1 MPVNLLG
8 IGTALPTHRLS
19 QAESAAMAQRLS
31 ATNDVQ
37 ATLLRRLQ
45 RRSGVAFRHSVLLA
59 DADGPLQERLP
70 FYGDANPTT
79 AERMARFAAEAG
91 PLALRASSAA
101 LAAAAVDPAAI
112 THLVTVCCT
121 GFQAPGFDLDLIQ
134 GLPLAADVARTQ
146 VGFMGCH
153 GALNG
158 LRVAHAFV
166 EADAGA
172 RVLLC
177 ALELCSLHQQ
187 LGWHPERVV
196 ANALFADGA
205 AATVLAAAGQLAAG
219 VGAGAEAGVA
229 ASAGAEAGAGAGAV
243 PGPGPLPLAPPW
255 RLLASGST
263 VLPDS
268 ADAMAWTI
276 ADHGFEMGL
285 SPRVPALIAARLAP
299 WLDGWLAARGLDRAA
314 IGSWALHPGGPRL
327 LESVRDC
334 LDLPASA
341 IEPSTA
347 VLRECGNLSSA
358 TILVILD
365 RRRLAC
371 APLPCLALAFGP
383 GLCVEAALLG

>member
-8 IGTALPTHRLS
+8 IGTALPAHRLS
-19 QAESAAMAQRLS
+19 QAESAAMAQSLS

-59 DADGPLQERLP
+59 DAAGPLPDRLP
-70 FYGDANPTT
+70 FYADANPTT

-101 LAAAAVDPAAI
+101 LDAAAVDPAAI

-121 GFQAPGFDLDLIQ
+121 GFQAPGFDLELIQ
-134 GLPLAADVARTQ
+134 ALPLAADVARTQ

-205 AATVLAAAGQLAAG
+205 AATVLAADGPPA
-219 VGAGAEAGVA
+219 AGAE
-229 ASAGAEAGAGAGAV
+229 SGAGAG
-243 PGPGPLPLAPPW
+243 PGQVTLPVAPPW

-327 LESVRDC
+327 LEAVRDC

-341 IEPSTA
+341 IEPSIA
-347 VLRECGNLSSA
+347 VLRECGNMSSA
-358 TILVILD
+358 TILFILD
-365 RRRLAC
+365 RLQRAG
-371 APLPCLALAFGP
+371 APLPCVALAFGP

>member
-8 IGTALPTHRLS
+8 IGTALPSHRLS
-19 QAESAAMAQRLS
+19 QTESAAMAQRLS
-31 ATNDVQ
+31 ASNGAQ

-59 DADGPLQERLP
+59 DADGTLPDRLP
-70 FYGDANPTT
+70 FYTDANPTT
-79 AERMARFAAEAG
+79 AERMARFAVEAG
-91 PLALRASSAA
+91 PLALMASSAA

-121 GFQAPGFDLDLIQ
+121 GFQAPGFDLELIQ
-134 GLPLAADVARTQ
+134 GLPLDPNVARTQ

-158 LRVAHAFV
+158 LRVAHAFAQ
-166 EADAGA
+166 ADAGA

-205 AATVLAAAGQLAAG
+205 AATVLAAADPPA
-219 VGAGAEAGVA
+219 AGAE
-229 ASAGAEAGAGAGAV
+229 SGAGAGAW
-243 PGPGPLPLAPPW
+243 PEQGPLPVFPLW
-255 RLLASGST
+255 QLLASGST

-276 ADHGFEMGL
+276 GDHGFEMGL

-299 WLDGWLAARGLDRAA
+299 WLDGWLAAWGLDRAA

-327 LESVRDC
+327 LEAVRDC

-347 VLRECGNLSSA
+347 VLRECGNMSSA
-358 TILVILD
+358 TVLFILD
-365 RRRLAC
+365 RLQRAG
-371 APLPCLALAFGP
+371 APLPCVALAFGP

>member
-8 IGTALPTHRLS
+8 IGTALPSHRLS

-59 DADGPLQERLP
+59 EGHGTLPDRLP
-70 FYGDANPTT
+70 FYTGANPST

-121 GFQAPGFDLDLIQ
+121 GFQAPGFDLELIQ
-134 GLPLAADVARTQ
+134 ALPLAADVARTQ

-166 EADAGA
+166 EADASA

-205 AATVLAAAGQLAAG
+205 AATVLAAAGR
-219 VGAGAEAGVA
+219 
-229 ASAGAEAGAGAGAV
+229 
-243 PGPGPLPLAPPW
+243 GPLPVDRPW

-276 ADHGFEMGL
+276 GDHGFEMGL

-341 IEPSTA
+341 IEPSTT
-347 VLRECGNLSSA
+347 VLRECGNMSSA
-358 TILVILD
+358 TILFILD
-365 RRRLAC
+365 RLQRAG
-371 APLPCLALAFGP
+371 APLPCVALAFGP
-383 GLCVEAALLG
+383 GLCVEAALLGW

>member
-8 IGTALPTHRLS
+8 IGTALPSHRLS

-59 DADGPLQERLP
+59 DADGPLPDRLP
-70 FYGDANPTT
+70 FYTGANPTT

-101 LAAAAVDPAAI
+101 LDAAAVDPAAI

-134 GLPLAADVARTQ
+134 ALPLAADVARTQ

-158 LRVAHAFV
+158 LRVAHAFAQ
-166 EADAGA
+166 ADAGA

-205 AATVLAAAGQLAAG
+205 AATVLAADGPPA
-219 VGAGAEAGVA
+219 AGAE
-229 ASAGAEAGAGAGAV
+229 SGAGAG
-243 PGPGPLPLAPPW
+243 PGQVTMPVAPPW

-276 ADHGFEMGL
+276 GDHGFEMGL

-334 LDLPASA
+334 LGLPASA
-341 IEPSTA
+341 IEPSTT
-347 VLRECGNLSSA
+347 VLREYGNMSSA
-358 TILVILD
+358 TILFILD
-365 RRRLAC
+365 RLRLAG
-371 APLPCLALAFGP
+371 APLPCVALAFGP

>member
-1 MPVNLLG
+1 MPVTLLG
-8 IGTALPTHRLS
+8 IGTALPSHRLS

-31 ATNDVQ
+31 ATNGAQ

-45 RRSGVAFRHSVLLA
+45 RRSGVACRHSVLLA

-70 FYGDANPTT
+70 FYTDANPTT

-101 LAAAAVDPAAI
+101 LATAAVDPAAI

-205 AATVLAAAGQLAAG
+205 AATVLAAADPSA
-219 VGAGAEAGVA
+219 VGAVQV
-229 ASAGAEAGAGAGAV
+229 SA
-243 PGPGPLPLAPPW
+243 PW

-276 ADHGFEMGL
+276 GDHGFEMGL

-334 LDLPASA
+334 LGLPASA

-347 VLRECGNLSSA
+347 VLRECGNMSSA
-358 TILVILD
+358 TILFILN
-365 RRRLAC
+365 RLQRAG
-371 APLPCLALAFGP
+371 APLPCVALAFGP

>member
-1 MPVNLLG
+1 MPVTLLG
-8 IGTALPTHRLS
+8 IGTALPSHRLS

-59 DADGPLQERLP
+59 DAAGPLSDRLP
-70 FYGDANPTT
+70 FYADANPTT
-79 AERMARFAAEAG
+79 AERMARFSAEAG
-91 PLALRASSAA
+91 PLALRATSAA
-101 LAAAAVDPAAI
+101 LAAAAVEPASI
-112 THLVTVCCT
+112 THLITVCCT

-134 GLPLAADVARTQ
+134 GLPLAANVARTQ

-158 LRVAHAFV
+158 LRVAHAFAQAV
-166 EADAGA
+166 AGS
-172 RVLLC
+172 RVLVC

-187 LGWHPERVV
+187 PGWHPERVV

-205 AATVLAAAGQLAAG
+205 AAAV
-219 VGAGAEAGVA
+219 VA
-229 ASAGAEAGAGAGAV
+229 AE
-243 PGPGPLPLAPPW
+243 PLAPVGSPW

-263 VLPDS
+263 LLPDS

-299 WLDGWLAARGLDRAA
+299 WLDGWLAAQGLNRAA

-327 LESVRDC
+327 LEAVRDC
-334 LDLPASA
+334 LHLPATA
-341 IEPSTA
+341 IETSTA
-347 VLRECGNLSSA
+347 VLRECGNMSSA
-358 TILVILD
+358 TILFILD
-365 RRRLAC
+365 RLRLAG
-371 APLPCLALAFGP
+371 APLPCVALAFGP

>member
-8 IGTALPTHRLS
+8 IGTALPSHRLS
-19 QAESAAMAQRLS
+19 QAESAAMAQSLS

-59 DADGPLQERLP
+59 DADGPLADRLP
-70 FYGDANPTT
+70 FYTGANPST

-121 GFQAPGFDLDLIQ
+121 GFQAPGFDLELIQ
-134 GLPLAADVARTQ
+134 ALPLAADVARTQ

-158 LRVAHAFV
+158 LRVAHAFAQ
-166 EADAGA
+166 ADAGA

-205 AATVLAAAGQLAAG
+205 AATVLAADGTPAAG
-219 VGAGAEAGVA
+219 AGAGAE
-229 ASAGAEAGAGAGAV
+229 SGAEAGAGAGPEQGQLQV
-243 PGPGPLPLAPPW
+243 SPPW

-276 ADHGFEMGL
+276 GDHGFEMGL

-299 WLDGWLAARGLDRAA
+299 WLDGWLAAQGLDRAA

-327 LESVRDC
+327 LESVREC

-347 VLRECGNLSSA
+347 VLRECGNMSSA
-358 TILVILD
+358 TILFILD
-365 RRRLAC
+365 RLQRAG
-371 APLPCLALAFGP
+371 APLPCVALAFGP

>member
-1 MPVNLLG
+1 MPVTLLG
-8 IGTALPTHRLS
+8 IGTALPSHRLS
-19 QAESAAMAQRLS
+19 QAESAAMAQSLS

-59 DADGPLQERLP
+59 DADGPLPDRLP
-70 FYGDANPTT
+70 FYTGANPTT

-166 EADAGA
+166 EADASA

-205 AATVLAAAGQLAAG
+205 AATVLATAGR
-219 VGAGAEAGVA
+219 
-229 ASAGAEAGAGAGAV
+229 
-243 PGPGPLPLAPPW
+243 GPLPLASPW

-299 WLDGWLAARGLDRAA
+299 WLDGWLAAQGLDRAA

-327 LESVRDC
+327 LESVREC

-347 VLRECGNLSSA
+347 VLRECGNMSSA
-358 TILVILD
+358 TILFILD
-365 RRRLAC
+365 RLQRAG
-371 APLPCLALAFGP
+371 APLPCVALAFGP

>member
-1 MPVNLLG
+1 MPVTLLG
-8 IGTALPTHRLS
+8 IGTALPSHRLS

-31 ATNDVQ
+31 ATNDAQ

-45 RRSGVAFRHSVLLA
+45 RRSGVACRHSVLLA
-59 DADGPLQERLP
+59 AADGPLQERLP
-70 FYGDANPTT
+70 FYTAANPTT

-91 PLALRASSAA
+91 PLALMATSAA

-134 GLPLAADVARTQ
+134 GLPLDPNVARTQ

-158 LRVAHAFV
+158 LRVAHAFGA
-166 EADAGA
+166 ADAGA

-205 AATVLAAAGQLAAG
+205 AATVLTAGDGSPA
-219 VGAGAEAGVA
+219 AGAE
-229 ASAGAEAGAGAGAV
+229 SGAGAGSRT
-243 PGPGPLPLAPPW
+243 GPAQVTLPVARPW

-276 ADHGFEMGL
+276 GDHGFEMGL

-299 WLDGWLAARGLDRAA
+299 WLDGWLAAQGLDRAA

-327 LESVRDC
+327 LEAVREC

-347 VLRECGNLSSA
+347 VLRECGNMSSA
-358 TILVILD
+358 TILFILD
-365 RRRLAC
+365 RLQRAG
-371 APLPCLALAFGP
+371 APLPCVALAFGP

>member
-1 MPVNLLG
+1 
-8 IGTALPTHRLS
+8 
-19 QAESAAMAQRLS
+19 
-31 ATNDVQ
+31 
-37 ATLLRRLQ
+37 
-45 RRSGVAFRHSVLLA
+45 
-59 DADGPLQERLP
+59 
-70 FYGDANPTT
+70 
-79 AERMARFAAEAG
+79 MARFAAEAG

-121 GFQAPGFDLDLIQ
+121 GFQAPGFDLELIQ
-134 GLPLAADVARTQ
+134 ALPLAADVARTQ

-158 LRVAHAFV
+158 LRVAHAFAQ
-166 EADAGA
+166 ADAGA

-205 AATVLAAAGQLAAG
+205 AATVLAADGTPAAG
-219 VGAGAEAGVA
+219 AGAGAE
-229 ASAGAEAGAGAGAV
+229 SGAEAGAGAGPEQGQLQV
-243 PGPGPLPLAPPW
+243 SPPW

-276 ADHGFEMGL
+276 GDHGFEMGL

-299 WLDGWLAARGLDRAA
+299 WLDGWLAAQGLDRAA

-327 LESVRDC
+327 LESVREC

-347 VLRECGNLSSA
+347 VLRECGNMSSA
-358 TILVILD
+358 TILFILD
-365 RRRLAC
+365 RLRLAG
-371 APLPCLALAFGP
+371 APLPCVALAFGP

>member
-8 IGTALPTHRLS
+8 IGTALPLHRLS
-19 QAESAAMAQRLS
+19 QAESAAMAQSLS

-45 RRSGVAFRHSVLLA
+45 RRSGVAFRHSVLLT
-59 DADGPLQERLP
+59 DADGTLPDRLP
-70 FYGDANPTT
+70 FYADANPTT

-101 LAAAAVDPAAI
+101 LDAAAVDPAAI

-121 GFQAPGFDLDLIQ
+121 GFQAPGFDLELIQ
-134 GLPLAADVARTQ
+134 ALPLAADVARTQ

-205 AATVLAAAGQLAAG
+205 AATVLAADGPPA
-219 VGAGAEAGVA
+219 
-229 ASAGAEAGAGAGAV
+229 AGAGAGART
-243 PGPGPLPLAPPW
+243 GPAQVTLPVAPPW

-327 LESVRDC
+327 LEAVRDC

-347 VLRECGNLSSA
+347 VLRECGNMSSA
-358 TILVILD
+358 TILFILD
-365 RRRLAC
+365 RLRLAG
-371 APLPCLALAFGP
+371 APLPCVALAFGP

>member
-1 MPVNLLG
+1 MPVTLLG
-8 IGTALPTHRLS
+8 IGTALPSHRLS
-19 QAESAAMAQRLS
+19 QAESASMAQRLS

-59 DADGPLQERLP
+59 DADGPLQDRLP
-70 FYGDANPTT
+70 FYTGANPTT

-91 PLALRASSAA
+91 PLALMATSAA

-134 GLPLAADVARTQ
+134 GLPLDPNVARTQ

-158 LRVAHAFV
+158 LRVAHAFGA
-166 EADAGA
+166 ADAGA

-205 AATVLAAAGQLAAG
+205 AATVLDADPP
-219 VGAGAEAGVA
+219 VA
-229 ASAGAEAGAGAGAV
+229 
-243 PGPGPLPLAPPW
+243 GPGQAAPPW

-299 WLDGWLAARGLDRAA
+299 WLDGWLAAQGLDRAA

-327 LESVRDC
+327 LEAVREC

-341 IEPSTA
+341 IEPSTT
-347 VLRECGNLSSA
+347 VLRECGNMSSA
-358 TILVILD
+358 TILFILD
-365 RRRLAC
+365 RLQRAG
-371 APLPCLALAFGP
+371 APLPCVALAFGP

>member
-1 MPVNLLG
+1 
-8 IGTALPTHRLS
+8 
-19 QAESAAMAQRLS
+19 
-31 ATNDVQ
+31 
-37 ATLLRRLQ
+37 
-45 RRSGVAFRHSVLLA
+45 VAFRHSVLLA

-70 FYGDANPTT
+70 FYGDANPST

-121 GFQAPGFDLDLIQ
+121 GFQAPGFDLELIQ
-134 GLPLAADVARTQ
+134 ALPLAADVARTQ

-158 LRVAHAFV
+158 LRVAHAFAQ
-166 EADAGA
+166 ADAGA

-205 AATVLAAAGQLAAG
+205 AATVLAADGTPAAG
-219 VGAGAEAGVA
+219 AGAGAE
-229 ASAGAEAGAGAGAV
+229 SGAEAGAGAGPEQGQLQV
-243 PGPGPLPLAPPW
+243 SPPW

-276 ADHGFEMGL
+276 GDHGFEMGL

-327 LESVRDC
+327 LESVREC

-347 VLRECGNLSSA
+347 VLRECGNMSSA
-358 TILVILD
+358 TILFILD
-365 RRRLAC
+365 RLQRAG
-371 APLPCLALAFGP
+371 APLPCVALAFGP

>member
-1 MPVNLLG
+1 MPVTLLG
-8 IGTALPTHRLS
+8 IGTALPSHRLS

-31 ATNDVQ
+31 ASNDAQ

-59 DADGPLQERLP
+59 DAEGPLPERLP
-70 FYGDANPTT
+70 FYADANPTT

-91 PLALRASSAA
+91 PLALMASSAA

-134 GLPLAADVARTQ
+134 GLPLVADVARTQ

-158 LRVAHAFV
+158 LRVAHAFAA
-166 EADAGA
+166 ADADA

-205 AATVLAAAGQLAAG
+205 AATVLAAAGP
-219 VGAGAEAGVA
+219 
-229 ASAGAEAGAGAGAV
+229 V
-243 PGPGPLPLAPPW
+243 PVAPPW

-263 VLPDS
+263 LLPDS

-276 ADHGFEMGL
+276 GDHGFEMGL

-299 WLDGWLAARGLDRAA
+299 WLDGWLDAQGLDRAA

-327 LESVRDC
+327 LESVREC

-347 VLRECGNLSSA
+347 VLRECGNMSSA
-358 TILVILD
+358 TILFILD
-365 RRRLAC
+365 RLQRAG
-371 APLPCLALAFGP
+371 APLPCVALAFGP

>member
-8 IGTALPTHRLS
+8 IGTALPAHRLS
-19 QAESAAMAQRLS
+19 QAESAAMAQSLS

-59 DADGPLQERLP
+59 DAAGPLPDRLP
-70 FYGDANPTT
+70 FYADTNPTT

-101 LAAAAVDPAAI
+101 LDAAAVDPAAI

-121 GFQAPGFDLDLIQ
+121 GFQAPGFDLELIQ
-134 GLPLAADVARTQ
+134 ALPLAADVARTQ

-166 EADAGA
+166 EADASA

-205 AATVLAAAGQLAAG
+205 AATVLAADGPPA
-219 VGAGAEAGVA
+219 
-229 ASAGAEAGAGAGAV
+229 AGAGA
-243 PGPGPLPLAPPW
+243 LPVAPPW

-334 LDLPASA
+334 LGLPASA

-347 VLRECGNLSSA
+347 VLRECGNMSSA
-358 TILVILD
+358 TILFILD
-365 RRRLAC
+365 RLQRAG
-371 APLPCLALAFGP
+371 APLPCVALAFGP

>member
-8 IGTALPTHRLS
+8 IGTALPLHRLS
-19 QAESAAMAQRLS
+19 QAESAAMAQSLS

-45 RRSGVAFRHSVLLA
+45 RRSGVAFRHSVLLT
-59 DADGPLQERLP
+59 DADGTLPDRLP
-70 FYGDANPTT
+70 FYADANPTT

-101 LAAAAVDPAAI
+101 LDAAAVDPAAI

-121 GFQAPGFDLDLIQ
+121 GFQAPGFDLELIQ
-134 GLPLAADVARTQ
+134 ALPLAADVARTQ

-158 LRVAHAFV
+158 LRVAHAFAQ
-166 EADAGA
+166 ADAGA

-205 AATVLAAAGQLAAG
+205 AATVLAADGPPA
-219 VGAGAEAGVA
+219 
-229 ASAGAEAGAGAGAV
+229 AGAGAGAGA
-243 PGPGPLPLAPPW
+243 GPGQVTLPVAPPW

-327 LESVRDC
+327 LEAVRDC

-347 VLRECGNLSSA
+347 VLRECGNMSSA
-358 TILVILD
+358 TILFILD
-365 RRRLAC
+365 RLRLAG
-371 APLPCLALAFGP
+371 APLPCVALAFGP

>member
-1 MPVNLLG
+1 
-8 IGTALPTHRLS
+8 
-19 QAESAAMAQRLS
+19 
-31 ATNDVQ
+31 
-37 ATLLRRLQ
+37 
-45 RRSGVAFRHSVLLA
+45 
-59 DADGPLQERLP
+59 
-70 FYGDANPTT
+70 
-79 AERMARFAAEAG
+79 
-91 PLALRASSAA
+91 
-101 LAAAAVDPAAI
+101 
-112 THLVTVCCT
+112 LVTVCCT

-134 GLPLAADVARTQ
+134 GLPLDPDVARTQ

-158 LRVAHAFV
+158 LRVAHAFGQ
-166 EADAGA
+166 AIPGS

-205 AATVLAAAGQLAAG
+205 AATVVAAAEPLA
-219 VGAGAEAGVA
+219 
-229 ASAGAEAGAGAGAV
+229 AEAGARDGAGVGQRRV
-243 PGPGPLPLAPPW
+243 PAASPW

-263 VLPDS
+263 LLPDS

-285 SPRVPALIAARLAP
+285 SPRVPALISARLAP
-299 WLDGWLAARGLDRAA
+299 WLDGWLAAQGLNRAA

-327 LESVRDC
+327 LEAVRDC
-334 LDLPASA
+334 LDLPATA

-347 VLRECGNLSSA
+347 VLRECGNMSSA
-358 TILVILD
+358 TILFILD
-365 RRRLAC
+365 RLRLAE
-371 APLPCLALAFGP
+371 APLPCVALAFGP

>member
-8 IGTALPTHRLS
+8 IGTALPSHRLS

-59 DADGPLQERLP
+59 DADGPLPDRLP
-70 FYGDANPTT
+70 FYTGANPST

-101 LAAAAVDPAAI
+101 LDAAAVDPAAI

-134 GLPLAADVARTQ
+134 ALPLAADVARTQ

-158 LRVAHAFV
+158 LRVAHAFAQ
-166 EADAGA
+166 ADASA

-205 AATVLAAAGQLAAG
+205 AATVLAADGPPAAGAESGAG
-219 VGAGAEAGVA
+219 VG
-229 ASAGAEAGAGAGAV
+229 
-243 PGPGPLPLAPPW
+243 PGQVTMPVAPPW

-276 ADHGFEMGL
+276 GDHGFEMGL

-327 LESVRDC
+327 LEAVRDC
-334 LDLPASA
+334 LGLPASA

-347 VLRECGNLSSA
+347 VLREYGNISSA
-358 TILVILD
+358 TILFILD
-365 RRRLAC
+365 RLRLAG
-371 APLPCLALAFGP
+371 APLPCVALAFGP

>member
-1 MPVNLLG
+1 MPVTLLG
-8 IGTALPTHRLS
+8 IGTALPSHRLS
-19 QAESAAMAQRLS
+19 QAESASMAQRLS

-59 DADGPLQERLP
+59 DAEGPLQDRLP
-70 FYGDANPTT
+70 FYTGANPTT
-79 AERMARFAAEAG
+79 GERMARFAAEAG
-91 PLALRASSAA
+91 PLALMATSAA

-134 GLPLAADVARTQ
+134 GLPLDLNVARTQ

-158 LRVAHAFV
+158 LRVAHAFGQ
-166 EADAGA
+166 ADAGA

-205 AATVLAAAGQLAAG
+205 AATVLAADGSPA
-219 VGAGAEAGVA
+219 
-229 ASAGAEAGAGAGAV
+229 AGAGAGAMAAAPGAG
-243 PGPGPLPLAPPW
+243 PGPGQAAPPW

-299 WLDGWLAARGLDRAA
+299 WLDGWLDAQGLDRAA

-327 LESVRDC
+327 LEAVREC

-341 IEPSTA
+341 IELSTA
-347 VLRECGNLSSA
+347 VLRECGNMSSA
-358 TILVILD
+358 TILFILD
-365 RRRLAC
+365 RLQRAG
-371 APLPCLALAFGP
+371 APMPCVALAFGP

>member
-8 IGTALPTHRLS
+8 IGTALPSHRLS

-59 DADGPLQERLP
+59 DAEGTLPDRLP
-70 FYGDANPTT
+70 FYTGANPST

-101 LAAAAVDPAAI
+101 LDAAAVDPAAI

-121 GFQAPGFDLDLIQ
+121 GFQAPGFDLELIQ
-134 GLPLAADVARTQ
+134 ALPLAADVARTQ

-158 LRVAHAFV
+158 LRVAHAFAQ
-166 EADAGA
+166 ADAGA

-205 AATVLAAAGQLAAG
+205 AATVLAADGPPA
-219 VGAGAEAGVA
+219 AGAE
-229 ASAGAEAGAGAGAV
+229 SGAGAGSRT
-243 PGPGPLPLAPPW
+243 GPAQVTLPVAPPW

-334 LDLPASA
+334 LGLPASA
-341 IEPSTA
+341 IEPSTT
-347 VLRECGNLSSA
+347 VLRECGNMSSA
-358 TILVILD
+358 TILFILD
-365 RRRLAC
+365 RLRLAG
-371 APLPCLALAFGP
+371 APLPCVALAFGP

>member
-1 MPVNLLG
+1 MPVTLLG
-8 IGTALPTHRLS
+8 IGTALPSHRLS

-31 ATNDVQ
+31 ATNDAQ
-37 ATLLRRLQ
+37 AILLRRLQ

-59 DADGPLQERLP
+59 EAAGALPDRLP
-70 FYGDANPTT
+70 FYADANPTT

-91 PLALRASSAA
+91 PLALRATSAA
-101 LAAAAVDPAAI
+101 LAAAAVEPEAI
-112 THLVTVCCT
+112 THLITVCCT

-134 GLPLAADVARTQ
+134 GLPLHPNVARTQ

-158 LRVAHAFV
+158 LRVAHAFGA
-166 EADAGA
+166 ADAGA

-205 AATVLAAAGQLAAG
+205 AATVLAAADPP
-219 VGAGAEAGVA
+219 
-229 ASAGAEAGAGAGAV
+229 SAGG
-243 PGPGPLPLAPPW
+243 GPGQAAPPW

-276 ADHGFEMGL
+276 GDHGFEMGL

-299 WLDGWLAARGLDRAA
+299 WLDGWLDAQGLDRAA

-327 LESVRDC
+327 LESVREC

-347 VLRECGNLSSA
+347 VLRECGNMSSA
-358 TILVILD
+358 TILFILD
-365 RRRLAC
+365 RLQRAG
-371 APLPCLALAFGP
+371 APLPCVALAFGP

>member
-8 IGTALPTHRLS
+8 IGTALPSHRLS
-19 QAESAAMAQRLS
+19 QAESAAMAQSLS

-59 DADGPLQERLP
+59 DADGTLPDRLP
-70 FYGDANPTT
+70 FYADANPTT

-101 LAAAAVDPAAI
+101 LDAAAVDPAAI

-121 GFQAPGFDLDLIQ
+121 GFQAPGFDLELIQ
-134 GLPLAADVARTQ
+134 ALPLAADVARTQ

-205 AATVLAAAGQLAAG
+205 AATVLAADGPPA
-219 VGAGAEAGVA
+219 AGAE
-229 ASAGAEAGAGAGAV
+229 SGAGAGPAQV
-243 PGPGPLPLAPPW
+243 TLPVAPPW

-327 LESVRDC
+327 LEAVRDC

-347 VLRECGNLSSA
+347 VLRGCGNMSSA
-358 TILVILD
+358 TILFILD
-365 RRRLAC
+365 RLRLAG
-371 APLPCLALAFGP
+371 APLPCVALAFGP

>member
-8 IGTALPTHRLS
+8 IGTALPSHRLS

-59 DADGPLQERLP
+59 DADGPLPDRLP
-70 FYGDANPTT
+70 FYTGANPTT

-101 LAAAAVDPAAI
+101 LDAAAVDPAAI

-134 GLPLAADVARTQ
+134 ALPLAADVARTQ

-158 LRVAHAFV
+158 LRVAHAFAQ
-166 EADAGA
+166 ADASA

-205 AATVLAAAGQLAAG
+205 AATVLAADGPPA
-219 VGAGAEAGVA
+219 AGAE
-229 ASAGAEAGAGAGAV
+229 SGAGAG
-243 PGPGPLPLAPPW
+243 PGQVTMPVAPPW

-276 ADHGFEMGL
+276 GDHGFEMGL

-327 LESVRDC
+327 LEAVRDC
-334 LDLPASA
+334 LGLPASA

-347 VLRECGNLSSA
+347 VLREYGNMSSA
-358 TILVILD
+358 TILFILD
-365 RRRLAC
+365 RLRLAG
-371 APLPCLALAFGP
+371 APLPCVALAFGP

>member
-8 IGTALPTHRLS
+8 IGTALPSHRLS
-19 QAESAAMAQRLS
+19 QAESAAMAQSLS

-59 DADGPLQERLP
+59 DADGPLPDRLP
-70 FYGDANPTT
+70 FYTGANPST
-79 AERMARFAAEAG
+79 AERMARFVAEAG

-101 LAAAAVDPAAI
+101 LAAAVVDPAAI

-121 GFQAPGFDLDLIQ
+121 GFQAPGFDLELIQ
-134 GLPLAADVARTQ
+134 ALPLAADVARTQ

-158 LRVAHAFV
+158 LRVAHAFAQ
-166 EADAGA
+166 ADAGA

-205 AATVLAAAGQLAAG
+205 AATVLAADGTPA
-219 VGAGAEAGVA
+219 
-229 ASAGAEAGAGAGAV
+229 AGAV
-243 PGPGPLPLAPPW
+243 QVSAPW

-276 ADHGFEMGL
+276 GDHGFEMGL

-334 LDLPASA
+334 LGLPASA

-347 VLRECGNLSSA
+347 VLRECGNMSSA
-358 TILVILD
+358 TILFILN
-365 RRRLAC
+365 RLQRAG
-371 APLPCLALAFGP
+371 APLPCVALAFGP

>member
-1 MPVNLLG
+1 MPVTLLG
-8 IGTALPTHRLS
+8 IGTALPSHRLS

-37 ATLLRRLQ
+37 ATLLQRLQ
-45 RRSGVAFRHSVLLA
+45 RRSGVAYRHSVLLD
-59 DADGPLQERLP
+59 DADGPLTDRLP
-70 FYGDANPTT
+70 FYADANPTT
-79 AERMARFAAEAG
+79 SERMARFAAEAG
-91 PLALRASSAA
+91 PLALRATSTA
-101 LAAAAVDPAAI
+101 LAASAVDPASI

-134 GLPLAADVARTQ
+134 GLPLDSDVARTQ

-158 LRVAHAFV
+158 LRVAHAFGQAV
-166 EADAGA
+166 AGST
-172 RVLLC
+172 VLLC

-205 AATVLAAAGQLAAG
+205 AATVLATD
-219 VGAGAEAGVA
+219 
-229 ASAGAEAGAGAGAV
+229 
-243 PGPGPLPLAPPW
+243 PPAPIGTPW

-263 VLPDS
+263 LLPDS

-299 WLDGWLAARGLDRAA
+299 WLDGWLAAQGLDRAA

-327 LESVRDC
+327 LEAVRDC
-334 LDLPASA
+334 LDLPAKA

-347 VLRECGNLSSA
+347 VLRECGNMSSA
-358 TILVILD
+358 TILFILD
-365 RRRLAC
+365 RLRLAG
-371 APLPCLALAFGP
+371 APLPCVALAFGP

>member
-8 IGTALPTHRLS
+8 IGTALPSHRLS
-19 QAESAAMAQRLS
+19 QAESAAMAQSLS

-45 RRSGVAFRHSVLLA
+45 RRSGVAFRHSVLLT
-59 DADGPLQERLP
+59 DADGTLPDRLP
-70 FYGDANPTT
+70 FYADANPTT

-101 LAAAAVDPAAI
+101 LDAAAVDPAAI

-121 GFQAPGFDLDLIQ
+121 GFQAPGFDLELIQ
-134 GLPLAADVARTQ
+134 ALPLAADVARTQ

-158 LRVAHAFV
+158 LRVAHAFAQ
-166 EADAGA
+166 ADAGA

-205 AATVLAAAGQLAAG
+205 AATVLAADGPPA
-219 VGAGAEAGVA
+219 
-229 ASAGAEAGAGAGAV
+229 AGAGAGAGA
-243 PGPGPLPLAPPW
+243 GPGQVTLPVAPPW

-327 LESVRDC
+327 LEAVRDC

-347 VLRECGNLSSA
+347 VLRECGNMSSA
-358 TILVILD
+358 TILFILD
-365 RRRLAC
+365 RLRLAG
-371 APLPCLALAFGP
+371 APLPCVALAFGP

>member
-8 IGTALPTHRLS
+8 IGTALPSHRLS
-19 QAESAAMAQRLS
+19 QAESAAMAQSLS

-70 FYGDANPTT
+70 FYGDANPST

-121 GFQAPGFDLDLIQ
+121 GFQAPGFDLELIQ
-134 GLPLAADVARTQ
+134 ALPLAADVARTQ

-158 LRVAHAFV
+158 LRVAHAFAQ
-166 EADAGA
+166 ADAGA

-205 AATVLAAAGQLAAG
+205 AATVLAADGTPAAG
-219 VGAGAEAGVA
+219 AGAGAE
-229 ASAGAEAGAGAGAV
+229 SGAEAGAGAGPEQGQLQV
-243 PGPGPLPLAPPW
+243 SPPW

-276 ADHGFEMGL
+276 GDHGFEMGL

-327 LESVRDC
+327 LESVREC

-347 VLRECGNLSSA
+347 VLRECGNMSSA
-358 TILVILD
+358 TILFILD
-365 RRRLAC
+365 RLQRAG
-371 APLPCLALAFGP
+371 APLPCVALAFGP

>member
-1 MPVNLLG
+1 MPVTLLG
-8 IGTALPTHRLS
+8 IGTALPSHRLS

-31 ATNDVQ
+31 ATNDAQ
-37 ATLLRRLQ
+37 AILLRRLQ

-59 DADGPLQERLP
+59 EAAGALPDRLP
-70 FYGDANPTT
+70 FYADANPTT

-91 PLALRASSAA
+91 PLALRATSAA
-101 LAAAAVDPAAI
+101 LAAAAVEPEAI
-112 THLVTVCCT
+112 THLITVCCT

-134 GLPLAADVARTQ
+134 GLPLHPNVARTQ

-158 LRVAHAFV
+158 LRVAHAFGQA
-166 EADAGA
+166 EAGA

-187 LGWHPERVV
+187 PGWHPERVV

-205 AATVLAAAGQLAAG
+205 AATVLAADPSAAG
-219 VGAGAEAGVA
+219 PG
-229 ASAGAEAGAGAGAV
+229 SAG
-243 PGPGPLPLAPPW
+243 PPW

-263 VLPDS
+263 LLPES

-299 WLDGWLAARGLDRAA
+299 WLDGWLAAQGLDRAA

-327 LESVRDC
+327 LEAVRDC
-334 LDLPASA
+334 LNLPNRA
-341 IEPSTA
+341 IEPSKA
-347 VLRECGNLSSA
+347 VLKECGNMSSA
-358 TILVILD
+358 TILFILD
-365 RRRLAC
+365 RLRLAES
-371 APLPCLALAFGP
+371 PLPCVALAFGP

>member
-8 IGTALPTHRLS
+8 IGTALPLHRLS
-19 QAESAAMAQRLS
+19 QAESAAMAQSLS

-59 DADGPLQERLP
+59 DADGTLPDRLP
-70 FYGDANPTT
+70 FYADANPTT

-101 LAAAAVDPAAI
+101 LDAAAVDPAAI

-121 GFQAPGFDLDLIQ
+121 GFQAPGFDLELIQ
-134 GLPLAADVARTQ
+134 ALPLAADVARTQ

-158 LRVAHAFV
+158 LRVAHAFAQ
-166 EADAGA
+166 ADAGA

-205 AATVLAAAGQLAAG
+205 AATVLAADGPPA
-219 VGAGAEAGVA
+219 
-229 ASAGAEAGAGAGAV
+229 AGAGAGAGA
-243 PGPGPLPLAPPW
+243 GPGQVTLPVAPPW

-327 LESVRDC
+327 LEAVRDC

-347 VLRECGNLSSA
+347 VLRECGNMSSA
-358 TILVILD
+358 TILFILD
-365 RRRLAC
+365 RLRLAG
-371 APLPCLALAFGP
+371 APLPCVALAFGP

>member
-1 MPVNLLG
+1 MPVTLLG
-8 IGTALPTHRLS
+8 IGTALPSHRLS
-19 QAESAAMAQRLS
+19 QAESASMAQRLS

-59 DADGPLQERLP
+59 DADGPLQDRLP
-70 FYGDANPTT
+70 FYTGANPTT
-79 AERMARFAAEAG
+79 GERMARFAAEAG
-91 PLALRASSAA
+91 PLALMATSAA

-134 GLPLAADVARTQ
+134 GLPLDPNVARTQ

-158 LRVAHAFV
+158 LRVAHAFGA
-166 EADAGA
+166 ADAGA

-205 AATVLAAAGQLAAG
+205 AATVLAADPP
-219 VGAGAEAGVA
+219 VA
-229 ASAGAEAGAGAGAV
+229 
-243 PGPGPLPLAPPW
+243 GPGQAAPPW

-299 WLDGWLAARGLDRAA
+299 WLDGWLAAQGLDRAA

-327 LESVRDC
+327 LEAVREC

-341 IEPSTA
+341 IEASTA
-347 VLRECGNLSSA
+347 VLRECGNMSSA
-358 TILVILD
+358 TILFILD
-365 RRRLAC
+365 RLQRAG
-371 APLPCLALAFGP
+371 APLPCVALAFGP

>member
-1 MPVNLLG
+1 MPVTLLG
-8 IGTALPTHRLS
+8 IGTALPSHRLN
-19 QAESAAMAQRLS
+19 QAESASMAQSLS
-31 ATNDVQ
+31 ATTDVQ

-59 DADGPLQERLP
+59 DAAGPLPDRLP
-70 FYGDANPTT
+70 FYADANPTT
-79 AERMARFAAEAG
+79 AERMVRFAAEAG
-91 PLALRASSAA
+91 PLALRATRAA
-101 LAAAAVDPAAI
+101 LAAAAIEPGLI

-134 GLPLAADVARTQ
+134 GLPLDPDVARTQ

-158 LRVAHAFV
+158 LRVAQAFGHAIP
-166 EADAGA
+166 GS

-205 AATVLAAAGQLAAG
+205 AATVVAAAEPLA
-219 VGAGAEAGVA
+219 
-229 ASAGAEAGAGAGAV
+229 AGAGARDGAGV
-243 PGPGPLPLAPPW
+243 GRGPGPAASPW

-263 VLPDS
+263 LLPDS

-299 WLDGWLAARGLDRAA
+299 WLDGWLAAQGLDRAA

-327 LESVRDC
+327 LEAVRDC
-334 LDLPASA
+334 LDLPATA
-341 IEPSTA
+341 IEASTA
-347 VLRECGNLSSA
+347 VLRECGNMSSA
-358 TILVILD
+358 TILFILE
-365 RRRLAC
+365 RLRLAG
-371 APLPCLALAFGP
+371 APLPCVALAFGP

>member
-1 MPVNLLG
+1 MPVTLLG
-8 IGTALPTHRLS
+8 IGTALPSHRLS
-19 QAESAAMAQRLS
+19 QAESATMAQRLT

-37 ATLLRRLQ
+37 ATLLQRLQ

-59 DADGPLQERLP
+59 DADGPLTDRLP
-70 FYGDANPTT
+70 FYADANPTT
-79 AERMARFAAEAG
+79 SERMARFAAEAG
-91 PLALRASSAA
+91 PLALRATSAA
-101 LAAAAVDPAAI
+101 LAASAVDPASI
-112 THLVTVCCT
+112 THLVTVSCT

-134 GLPLAADVARTQ
+134 GLPLDPHVARTQ

-158 LRVAHAFV
+158 LRVAHAFGQAV
-166 EADAGA
+166 AGST
-172 RVLLC
+172 VLLC

-205 AATVLAAAGQLAAG
+205 AATVLAAD
-219 VGAGAEAGVA
+219 
-229 ASAGAEAGAGAGAV
+229 
-243 PGPGPLPLAPPW
+243 PPAPIGTPW

-263 VLPDS
+263 LLPDS

-299 WLDGWLAARGLDRAA
+299 WLDDWLAAQGLDRAA

-327 LESVRDC
+327 LEAVRDC
-334 LDLPASA
+334 LDLPAKA

-347 VLRECGNLSSA
+347 VLQEYGNMSSA
-358 TILVILD
+358 TILFILD
-365 RRRLAC
+365 RLRLAG
-371 APLPCLALAFGP
+371 APLPCVALAFGP

>member
-1 MPVNLLG
+1 MPVTLLG
-8 IGTALPTHRLS
+8 IGTALPSHRLS

-37 ATLLRRLQ
+37 TTMLRRLQ

-59 DADGPLQERLP
+59 DADGPLPDRLP
-70 FYGDANPTT
+70 FYTDANPTT

-121 GFQAPGFDLDLIQ
+121 GFQAPGFDLELIQ
-134 GLPLAADVARTQ
+134 ALPLAADVARTQ

-158 LRVAHAFV
+158 LRVAHAFAQ
-166 EADAGA
+166 ADAGA

-205 AATVLAAAGQLAAG
+205 AATVLAADGTPAAG
-219 VGAGAEAGVA
+219 AGAGAE
-229 ASAGAEAGAGAGAV
+229 SGAEAGAGAGPEQGQLQV
-243 PGPGPLPLAPPW
+243 SPPW

-276 ADHGFEMGL
+276 GDHGFEMGL

-299 WLDGWLAARGLDRAA
+299 WLDGWLAAQGLDRAA

-327 LESVRDC
+327 LESVREC

-347 VLRECGNLSSA
+347 VLRECGNMSSA
-358 TILVILD
+358 TILFILD
-365 RRRLAC
+365 RLQRAG
-371 APLPCLALAFGP
+371 APLPCVALAFGP

>member
-1 MPVNLLG
+1 MPVTLLG
-8 IGTALPTHRLS
+8 IGTALPFHRLS

-59 DADGPLQERLP
+59 AGDGPLPDRLP
-70 FYGDANPTT
+70 FYTGSNPTT
-79 AERMARFAAEAG
+79 GERMARFAAEAG
-91 PLALRASSAA
+91 PLALMASSAA

-134 GLPLAADVARTQ
+134 GLPLDPNVARTQ

-158 LRVAHAFV
+158 LRVAHAFGQ
-166 EADAGA
+166 ADAGA

-205 AATVLAAAGQLAAG
+205 AATVLAADPPA
-219 VGAGAEAGVA
+219 
-229 ASAGAEAGAGAGAV
+229 AGAGAGVMAAA
-243 PGPGPLPLAPPW
+243 PGAGPGPAAPPW

-285 SPRVPALIAARLAP
+285 SPRVPALIAARLAS
-299 WLDGWLAARGLDRAA
+299 WLDGWLAAQGLDRAA

-327 LESVRDC
+327 LEAVREC

-347 VLRECGNLSSA
+347 VLRECGNMSSA
-358 TILVILD
+358 TILFILD
-365 RRRLAC
+365 RLQRAG
-371 APLPCLALAFGP
+371 APMPCVALAFGP